1 MTPEVFLLQCRGA
14 AAVLT
19 QGIRC
24 AVQEGAVAG
33 RVEMLQL
40 AEQVCLGK
48 ILGGHTWHVVLL

>member
-1 MTPEVFLLQCRGA
+1 VTPKVFLLQCRSA

-19 QGIRC
+19 QGIWC
-24 AVQEGAVAG
+24 TVQEGAVAG

-40 AEQVCLGK
+40 TEQVCLGK